1 MKAFW
6 RLFGLR
12 SVIVFCAVVVGM
24 PLVMMA
30 WAAFDASAQDA
41 QVWQHVTTHV
51 LGDYMSTTLMLAV
64 GVGVVSA
71 LMGVGSAWLVS
82 MYRFWGSD
90 FFKVALLLPMAMPA
104 YIVAFVYTDM
114 LDHGGVV
121 ATTLHDSLGGWWFD
135 VRTLPMAIVVMAL
148 TLYPYIFALVRASIA
163 EQSFCVWQ
171 AGRTLGCGPWRNFW
185 LVGLPLLRPA
195 LVVGVVLVV
204 METLNDFG
212 VVSAF
217 GLPTLTSGI
226 YNVWLNMHSLSVA
239 VRLALVLLALVF
251 LVLLI
256 ERFARG
262 NKRYHTVSSSHRSI
276 VREPLSRVR
285 GALSFCLCAGLVL
298 FGFVLPLGVLAV
310 LTLRH
315 QHQALAEGFLAYGVN
330 SLALSGFSAAFAV
343 VLGFLLAWAARPP
356 AGWFFRSLMRLS
368 SIGYAIPG
376 AVLAIGLLLWLSS
389 VDKAQH
395 IGLSWL
401 GFQGAH
407 FLWVGSWAALVYG
420 YVVRFMA
427 LPYGAVDSGLSRV
440 TPSMEQAA
448 RTLGASPWAVM
459 RRIHLPMMRPSLMA
473 AGLLVFVDSMKELPL
488 TLLLRPFD
496 SETLATW
503 VWHYARDEAFA
514 VSAPGALL
522 IVSVG
527 LLPVIWMSSMIA
539 GRTDGRNSTG
549 WLFGGGG
556 AARNENRD
564 TLREKAYA

>member
-1 MKAFW
+1 
-6 RLFGLR
+6 
-12 SVIVFCAVVVGM
+12 
-24 PLVMMA
+24 
-30 WAAFDASAQDA
+30 
-41 QVWQHVTTHV
+41 
-51 LGDYMSTTLMLAV
+51 
-64 GVGVVSA
+64 
-71 LMGVGSAWLVS
+71 
-82 MYRFWGSD
+82 
-90 FFKVALLLPMAMPA
+90 
-104 YIVAFVYTDM
+104 
-114 LDHGGVV
+114 
-121 ATTLHDSLGGWWFD
+121 
-135 VRTLPMAIVVMAL
+135 MAIVVMAL

-376 AVLAIGLLLWLSS
+376 AVLAIGLAVVAIIGGQGTAYWLIVVRVSGCAFLMGWLVGGTGLWLCGAFHGS
-389 VDKAQH
+389 ALWRG
-395 IGLSWL
+395 GLRLKPSYAL
-401 GFQGAH
+401 DGTSRSH
-407 FLWVGSWAALVYG
+407 VG
-420 YVVRFMA
+420 RI
-427 LPYGAVDSGLSRV
+427 
-440 TPSMEQAA
+440 
-448 RTLGASPWAVM
+448 TLGCYAPHTSA
-459 RRIHLPMMRPSLMA
+459 H
-473 AGLLVFVDSMKELPL
+473 D
-488 TLLLRPFD
+488 
-496 SETLATW
+496 ATQLN
-503 VWHYARDEAFA
+503 
-514 VSAPGALL
+514 GC
-522 IVSVG
+522 
-527 LLPVIWMSSMIA
+527 
-539 GRTDGRNSTG
+539 RTSGVCR
-549 WLFGGGG
+549 
-556 AARNENRD
+556 
-564 TLREKAYA
+564 